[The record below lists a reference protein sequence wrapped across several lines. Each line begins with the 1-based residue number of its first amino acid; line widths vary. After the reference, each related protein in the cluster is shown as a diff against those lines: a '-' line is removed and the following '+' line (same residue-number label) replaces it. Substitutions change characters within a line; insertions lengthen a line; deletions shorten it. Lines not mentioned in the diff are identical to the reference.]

1 MKLNLREII
10 EIPGGSVPFA
20 QELDTAL
27 LDFPSVRAY
36 TAPITA
42 EGKVVNTAGDRC
54 GAEFPRTVDLD
65 LHADITADAQDDDPE
80 VFTLDGDWLD
90 VDEVL
95 STCFILSMDTKCL
108 CKPDCAGLCDRC
120 GANLNLGP
128 CRCQKPRDPR
138 MAVLEQLLDNKT
150 DEEEE
155 AAHNSD

>member
-1 MKLNLREII
+1 MLNYE
-10 EIPGGSVPFA
+10 E
-20 QELDTAL
+20 ELKK
-27 LDFPSVRAY
+27 FKP
-36 TAPITA
+36 
-42 EGKVVNTAGDRC
+42 C
-54 GAEFPRTVDLD
+54 
-65 LHADITADAQDDDPE
+65 
-80 VFTLDGDWLD
+80 LD

-95 STCFILSMDTKCL
+95 STSFILSMDTKCL

>member
-1 MKLNLREII
+1 MTTL
-10 EIPGGSVPFA
+10 EIPVRPHTTTGVTPTLGRKAFVEQVMGMPVSVHIRATEPTRVDIAAAAAAVFA
-20 QELDTAL
+20 HL
-27 LDFPSVRAY
+27 R
-36 TAPITA
+36 
-42 EGKVVNTAGDRC
+42 K
-54 GAEFPRTVDLD
+54 
-65 LHADITADAQDDDPE
+65 
-80 VFTLDGDWLD
+80 

-108 CKPDCAGLCDRC
+108 CRPDCAGLCDRC

>member
-1 MKLNLREII
+1 MR
-10 EIPGGSVPFA
+10 
-20 QELDTAL
+20 
-27 LDFPSVRAY
+27 VR
-36 TAPITA
+36 PL
-42 EGKVVNTAGDRC
+42 
-54 GAEFPRTVDLD
+54 PRTVDLD

-95 STCFILSMDTKCL
+95 SACFILSMDTKCL

>member
-42 EGKVVNTAGDRC
+42 EGKVVNTAGILTLQGKLHAEMLCVCDRC

-90 VDEVL
+90 VDVPVQAR
-95 STCFILSMDTKCL
+95 L
-108 CKPDCAGLCDRC
+108 CRTVRPLRRE
-120 GANLNLGP
+120 P
-128 CRCQKPRDPR
+128 EPRAVPVPKTPR
-138 MAVLEQLLDNKT
+138 SKNGCIR
-150 DEEEE
+150 
-155 AAHNSD
+155 AAFG